1 MIDTC
6 WFIWNLCID
15 SRSEACWNDA
25 ISTGW
30 PLTWRKNVNAIPMGL
45 INLISGGGVRICKRQ
60 AGPTILSINK
70 FIQNQLVKH
79 NSKNPVWRIY
89 PHWLWTPRLGWFSR
103 WLIRIRCGSNDVSGQ
118 RSHTTKHIR
127 NFLKQH
133 FPKPEM
139 CPFPVHWKH
148 QRFPKYQPRRK
159 INGEII
165 NGMRWNEIERTE

>member
-79 NSKNPVWRIY
+79 NSK
-89 PHWLWTPRLGWFSR
+89 TPFGAFTPTDFEPLG
-103 WLIRIRCGSNDVSGQ
+103 LVG
-118 RSHTTKHIR
+118 
-127 NFLKQH
+127 
-133 FPKPEM
+133 
-139 CPFPVHWKH
+139 FPVGSFEFDAAPMMFQVNVHI
-148 QRFPKYQPRRK
+148 QRNTSAIFSNNISQNQKCVLFPF
-159 INGEII
+159 
-165 NGMRWNEIERTE
+165 IESIKGSPSISHAGK